1 MARITARV
9 PGTPWANTSWSGLA
23 LRRLRAAAD
32 PDSAPRPVALPASWE
47 DAAAEALAALAP
59 GTGPVS
65 LPALAE
71 EWIGRLAARAVA
83 PKLLDAAEAEAL
95 ARELRALLLARRGAP
110 GASLWRNDTRAEP
123 RFVLNLPAFLDEAG
137 GFDHAAYAAAV
148 GTAVRALE
156 VATGGKATRLRVGFA
171 DLAGLLAALGLAYDS
186 AAAREVGTC
195 LSALTRGAA
204 EQASAALAEHLG
216 AREPAALLWPA
227 PPAGCAVPG
236 LAAAARRALD
246 AAGATQGLR
255 HAGCFALTVPDAVE
269 ALLGAETGGLAPAQ
283 GATRLAH
290 DESGRVVE
298 QPTLA
303 ARRALALQGERA
315 LALLAP
321 VPDSAREAMDAAIR
335 PYLHAASPVPAARPL
350 PARPLPPPRPAIAPG
365 AAPGTGLHGQVWR
378 VVVGGHRVT
387 LRATQSA
394 TGGLAEV
401 GLAAGGKEGS
411 GFRGL
416 LEGFIQA
423 VNIGLAR
430 GVPLSDYVGSFAY
443 TRFGPAG
450 AVEGDP
456 EILCAT
462 SVLDWAFRRLAI
474 AHLGGE
480 AARRLWPDP
489 SLEECA
495 VEATGTPGD
504 RGPLLPLD
512 LPAQPSPAA
521 RRRTLR
527 LVG

>member
-71 EWIGRLAARAVA
+71 EWIGRLAARAVP

-195 LSALTRGAA
+195 LSALARGAA
-204 EQASAALAEHLG
+204 EQASANVAEQLG

-227 PPAGCAVPG
+227 RPAGCAVPG
-236 LAAAARRALD
+236 LAAA
-246 AAGATQGLR
+246 
-255 HAGCFALTVPDAVE
+255 
-269 ALLGAETGGLAPAQ
+269 
-283 GATRLAH
+283 
-290 DESGRVVE
+290 
-298 QPTLA
+298 
-303 ARRALALQGERA
+303 
-315 LALLAP
+315 
-321 VPDSAREAMDAAIR
+321 
-335 PYLHAASPVPAARPL
+335 
-350 PARPLPPPRPAIAPG
+350 
-365 AAPGTGLHGQVWR
+365 
-378 VVVGGHRVT
+378 
-387 LRATQSA
+387 
-394 TGGLAEV
+394 
-401 GLAAGGKEGS
+401 
-411 GFRGL
+411 
-416 LEGFIQA
+416 
-423 VNIGLAR
+423 
-430 GVPLSDYVGSFAY
+430 
-443 TRFGPAG
+443 
-450 AVEGDP
+450 
-456 EILCAT
+456 
-462 SVLDWAFRRLAI
+462 
-474 AHLGGE
+474 
-480 AARRLWPDP
+480 
-489 SLEECA
+489 
-495 VEATGTPGD
+495 
-504 RGPLLPLD
+504 
-512 LPAQPSPAA
+512 
-521 RRRTLR
+521 
-527 LVG
+527 